1 MIVARN
7 RQELRDGL
15 NQLRARGPLG
25 FVATMGYLHAG
36 HRALMQAAATEN
48 ASVVVSIF
56 VNPLQFND
64 PTDYE
69 RYPIDHERDLSI
81 CSEEGVALVFLPE
94 ADELF
99 PEGKP
104 HLRMAMPELT
114 RYMCGE
120 YRPGH
125 FEGVLFI
132 VARLFNLLLPTRA
145 YFGLKDY
152 QQYRVIATMAAELD
166 MGVQVIGV
174 ETVREEDGRAL
185 SSRNVRLSA
194 RGLEHAGLIFRALR
208 IAEKAHKDG
217 NDNPT
222 ELCEIVRDVIS
233 SGSLNRVEY
242 VELVDE
248 QNLQRLDRLEPDQ
261 AFLIAVAVFCEGVRL
276 IDNLRIGPERP
287 ISD

>member
-7 RQELRDGL
+7 KQELQEGL
-15 NQLRARGPLG
+15 GHLRTGGSVG

-36 HRALMQAAATEN
+36 HRALMQAAATDN
-48 ASVVVSIF
+48 AHVVVSIF

-69 RYPIDHERDLSI
+69 RYPVDHERDLSI
-81 CSEEGVALVFLPE
+81 CAEEGVALVFLPE

-104 HLRMAMPELT
+104 HLRMTMPELT

-132 VARLFNLLLPTRA
+132 VARLFHLVLPNRA

-166 MGVQVIGV
+166 MGVEVVGV
-174 ETVREEDGRAL
+174 KTVREDDGRAL
-185 SSRNVRLSA
+185 SSRNARLSE
-194 RGLEHAGLIFRALR
+194 RGLEHAGLIFRALK
-208 IAEKAHKDG
+208 IAEKAYANG
-217 NDNPT
+217 NGDPA

-242 VELVDE
+242 VELVDR
-248 QNLQRLDRLEPDQ
+248 QRLQRLDRLEEDQ

-276 IDNLRIGPERP
+276 IDNLRIGPDQP